1 MEVAIAALLIAM
13 VIANPVALVWVIVLH
28 RRVGRLEHQLARRKA
43 APRALVLEKPP
54 VREAPPPIPAPAEPS
69 PVLEES
75 CEAHPREAEEEPE
88 LEPVPVPIPSG
99 APKASRPET
108 LEKFIGMKALNW
120 AGVVTSLFAIAYG
133 LKVSFDKGW
142 LGEWGVSLIV
152 YAAGLLFIV
161 LGHWLRRKSFGY
173 VAEGLSALGFGVLY
187 AASYF
192 AHHQFGILSSEAAFI
207 VMAITTLSGAVL
219 TAFYRSQIIAG
230 LIFLGGYLT
239 PVLLATGEDHGGF
252 LLGYLVLLSTTA
264 AVFTYAWRWT
274 FVKLLSPV
282 ATYLVFLGWY
292 LEFGS
297 ARMGVALPGVFIFL
311 FMFSLSTALPILTG
325 RFKSRFDDIGLFL
338 MNALIGFAFLHDILY
353 SDHTL
358 VMALVTFGMSA
369 CFLATYFVFWR
380 QGRRDDGM
388 ALSALILSMGFF
400 TAAVPI
406 KFGAWTTAVIWAAE
420 GTFLL
425 ALGQSSRNKWILA
438 ASVVSHAL
446 ALWKLAVLLPLH
458 DAAFSPVFN
467 EVFCAWIMV
476 GAAFAAS
483 AWWSRREMVR
493 GEKGWLPA
501 EVRAAFFLVHAALT
515 GTLLYVL
522 GASEIVA
529 HFKFNLNGTIARA
542 MPYLWVLGSLLS
554 MIYAAISYFIKE
566 IRLSITGFL
575 FHLVALGFFVAY
587 FRTSHEAVFVLFLNP
602 SFLCGIVMVVLSIIA
617 AGLLWPASRNGR
629 GVLFILYAAVAG
641 GAAYLLGV
649 QEIVTHFERNLNLF
663 LLDAMPYI
671 FLVGTVV
678 PLSYAAASAWLKSRS
693 LALLSGL
700 YYTIALMFFVS
711 FFARYH
717 NVPFTP
723 IINAFF
729 LCGLAHAASY
739 ALAARLV
746 KDEGFSEFRMIS
758 RSAFIVVLFLLFSAE
773 SYWYFFHNSNLGA
786 DASLWAL
793 ASLSVLWALFGATI
807 LIIGLV
813 RKIPSLRYTALALF
827 GITLLKVFLM
837 DTASL
842 EPLHRV
848 LGFLTLGGVLIAGSF
863 AYNKLLKIQKEA

>member
-1 MEVAIAALLIAM
+1 MEVAIATLLIAM
-13 VIANPVALVWVIVLH
+13 VLANPVALIWVIVLH
-28 RRVGRLEHQLARRKA
+28 RRVGRLEDQLAKRKT
-43 APRALVLEKPP
+43 APRTLVLEKPS
-54 VREAPPPIPAPAEPS
+54 VKEAPPPISAPVEPS
-69 PVLEES
+69 PVLEEAD
-75 CEAHPREAEEEPE
+75 EAQ
-88 LEPVPVPIPSG
+88 EPVPVPTPVPKPSG
-99 APKASRPET
+99 APEGSRPEN
-108 LEKFIGMKALNW
+108 LERFIGMKALNW

-152 YAAGLLFIV
+152 YAAGLLFIL

-192 AHHQFGILSSEAAFI
+192 AHHQFDILSSEAAFI

-239 PVLLATGEDHGGF
+239 PVLLASGEDHGGF
-252 LLGYLVLLSTTA
+252 LLGYLILLSTTA
-264 AVFTYAWRWT
+264 AIFTYAWRWT
-274 FVKLLSPV
+274 FVKILSPV
-282 ATYLVFLGWY
+282 ATYIVFLGWY
-292 LEFGS
+292 LQFGS
-297 ARMGVALPGVFIFL
+297 ARMGVALPGVFVFL
-311 FMFSLSTALPILTG
+311 LLFSLSTALPVLTG
-325 RFKSRFDDIGLFL
+325 RFKSRFDDVGLFL

-353 SDHTL
+353 LDHTL
-358 VMALVTFGMSA
+358 TMALVTFGMSA
-369 CFLATYFVFWR
+369 YFLAAYFVFLQ
-380 QGRRDDGM
+380 QGRKDDGM

-406 KFGAWTTAVIWAAE
+406 KFGVWTTAVIWAAE
-420 GTFLL
+420 GAFLL
-425 ALGQSSRNKWILA
+425 ALGQSSRNKWILLASA
-438 ASVVSHAL
+438 ASHVL
-446 ALWKLAVLLPLH
+446 ALWKLAVNLPLH
-458 DAAFSPVFN
+458 DGAFSPVFN
-467 EVFCAWIMV
+467 GAFYAWIMV
-476 GAAFAAS
+476 VAAFAAS

-493 GEKGWLPA
+493 EEKGWLPA
-501 EVRAAFFLVHAALT
+501 GVRAAFFLIHAALA

-529 HFKFNLNGTIARA
+529 HFKFNLNGTLTKA

-554 MIYAAISYFIKE
+554 IIYVAVSFFMKE
-566 IRLSITGFL
+566 ARLSIAGFL
-575 FHLVALGFFVAY
+575 FLLVALGLFVSN
-587 FRTSHEAVFVLFLNP
+587 FRTSHEAPFVLFLNP
-602 SFLCGIVMVVLSIIA
+602 SFLCGIVMVILSIFA

-629 GVLFILYAAVAG
+629 GALFILYAAVAG
-641 GAAYLLGV
+641 GTAYLLGV

-678 PLSYAAASAWLKSRS
+678 PLSYAAAYAWLKSRS

-717 NVPFTP
+717 NAPFTP

-739 ALAARLV
+739 AVAARLV

-758 RSAFIVVLFLLFSAE
+758 RSAFIAVLFLLFSAE
-773 SYWYFFHNSNLGA
+773 SYWYFYYNSNLGA

-807 LIIGLV
+807 LIIGLA
-813 RKIPSLRYTALALF
+813 RKIPSLRYAALALF

-863 AYNKLLKIQKEA
+863 AYNRLLKIQKEA